1 MHSAGKSNCKY
12 VFVCD
17 NKASQSGLEPAPG
30 TAPEKGTQMSR
41 EAY

>member
-1 MHSAGKSNCKY
+1 MHGADKSNCKY

-17 NKASQSGLEPAPG
+17 KASQSGLEPAPG
-30 TAPEKGTQMSR
+30 KAPEKGTQMSR